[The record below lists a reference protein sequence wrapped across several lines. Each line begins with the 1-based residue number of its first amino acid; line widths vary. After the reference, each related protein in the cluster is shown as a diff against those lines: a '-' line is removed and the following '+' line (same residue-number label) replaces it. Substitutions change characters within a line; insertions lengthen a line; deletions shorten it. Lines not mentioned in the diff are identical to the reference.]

1 RELKSLALT
10 GISDEATFN
19 KIQWPVLPQ

>member
-1 RELKSLALT
+1 GLKSLDLT

-19 KIQWPVLPQ
+19 KIQWPALPQ

>member
-1 RELKSLALT
+1 SELKSLILK

-19 KIQWPVLPQ
+19 KIQWPVLSQ

>member
-1 RELKSLALT
+1 LT

-19 KIQWPVLPQ
+19 KIQWPVLSQ

>member
-1 RELKSLALT
+1 LVLT